1 MFLRAGN
8 AGLKRKSRKVLFQL
22 PKERK
27 GKLLF
32 LKVGKWEC
40 PRSGPS
46 ARIAEMIRHIGGCG
60 SFAPLMRARSG
71 SSGARNAGRPGEN
84 IIRNR

>member
-8 AGLKRKSRKVLFQL
+8 AGLKRKSKKVLFQQL
-22 PKERK
+22 KERK

-32 LKVGKWEC
+32 LKEGKWGC

-46 ARIAEMIRHIGGCG
+46 ARIVEMIQHIGGYG
-60 SFAPLMRARSG
+60 SFARLMRARSG
-71 SSGARNAGRPGEN
+71 SSGVRNVGRPGEN
-84 IIRNR
+84 ITRNR